1 MSNLLPNTRKLV
13 VGIREMKEVEVYPL
27 SFGQQKKFAD
37 KIASALNEFSEK
49 NEEDLAVTDMAQ
61 MILTL
66 IEDNIVALSEMVIE
80 GGIDVDNIT
89 NDQVVELATIIYEMN
104 YEGASKNVLNLVNRM
119 KNILT

>member
-1 MSNLLPNTRKLV
+1 MSKLLPNTRKLV

-37 KIASALNEFSEK
+37 KVASALNEFSEK

-80 GGIDVDNIT
+80 GGIDVESIT

>member
-1 MSNLLPNTRKLV
+1 MSKLLPNTRKLV

-37 KIASALNEFSEK
+37 KVASALNEFSEK

>member
-1 MSNLLPNTRKLV
+1 MSKLLPNTRKLV

-37 KIASALNEFSEK
+37 KVASALNEFSEK

-80 GGIDVDNIT
+80 GGIDVENIT

>member
-1 MSNLLPNTRKLV
+1 MSKLLPNTRKLV

-66 IEDNIVALSEMVIE
+66 IEDNIIILSEMVIE
-80 GGIDVDNIT
+80 GGINVENIT